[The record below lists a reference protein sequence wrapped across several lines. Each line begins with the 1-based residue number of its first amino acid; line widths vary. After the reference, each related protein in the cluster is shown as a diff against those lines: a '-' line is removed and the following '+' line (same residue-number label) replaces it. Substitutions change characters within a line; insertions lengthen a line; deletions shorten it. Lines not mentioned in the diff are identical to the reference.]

1 MKHSEKKIL
10 IVITLFS
17 IGGATETVI
26 SLASGFKKR
35 GFHVDIVTGPPLP
48 NEGNMFTE
56 AKNAG
61 LSVIVLKELIR
72 DIHPLYDFRALK
84 FLITLIKKNNY
95 SIVHTHSS
103 KAGVLGRVAAWITN
117 VPVIIHT
124 IHGLPYHD
132 YQHKVLT
139 LSYILMEKLCALISS
154 KIVSVTHAIVKNC
167 VKNKIAPF
175 DKFVVIRSGFSMNNY
190 KINNE
195 LRSQIRKRYG
205 FIDTDIVAG
214 IISRIA
220 PLKGHEFIID
230 LATKTQHVLPHLRF
244 LLVGDGEL
252 ASNLK
257 NEVIS
262 RHLSQNV
269 FFCGMV
275 APDEIPKMINAM
287 DFVIHPS
294 LREGLARVL
303 PQSIIM
309 NRRVLTF
316 NLDGVEE
323 VIVNGVSGYKIEIG
337 NVDALFEQC
346 IKLCQEEIGKNIDE
360 RFRQSL
366 VYEFDSSTMVEQ
378 HVNLYSSFLHS

>member
-1 MKHSEKKIL
+1 
-10 IVITLFS
+10 
-17 IGGATETVI
+17 
-26 SLASGFKKR
+26 
-35 GFHVDIVTGPPLP
+35 
-48 NEGNMFTE
+48 
-56 AKNAG
+56 
-61 LSVIVLKELIR
+61 
-72 DIHPLYDFRALK
+72 
-84 FLITLIKKNNY
+84 
-95 SIVHTHSS
+95 
-103 KAGVLGRVAAWITN
+103 
-117 VPVIIHT
+117 
-124 IHGLPYHD
+124 
-132 YQHKVLT
+132 
-139 LSYILMEKLCALISS
+139 
-154 KIVSVTHAIVKNC
+154 
-167 VKNKIAPF
+167 
-175 DKFVVIRSGFSMNNY
+175 SMNNY